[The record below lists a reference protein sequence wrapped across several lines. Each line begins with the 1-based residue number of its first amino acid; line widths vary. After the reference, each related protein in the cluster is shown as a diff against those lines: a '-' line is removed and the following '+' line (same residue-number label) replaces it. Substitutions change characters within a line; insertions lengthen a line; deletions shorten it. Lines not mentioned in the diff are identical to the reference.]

1 MIFQFV
7 KTSILSKKLRNFL
20 AIFSIAIS
28 VILIIAVEN
37 ITKQLNSNIV
47 KNASYYDVIV
57 GAPGSE
63 TQLILN
69 TIFYYDNPIANID
82 ISYYENLKK
91 DIKVQ
96 SVVPIG
102 MGDNYSGYRIIGT
115 SADFFEDTNSYRFA
129 LGNVFSKEGDAVLGS
144 TVAKVTGL
152 KIGDTFIS
160 SHGLSEAGESGHS
173 HDDFQYKVVGILAQT
188 KTPDDTVIFTDIK
201 NLWEVHGVHHDEEH
215 EQEDEHEGEE
225 HQHEENEVTTTISS
239 HGASKKL
246 GTDSDTTKLITA
258 LLVRSKGLSEQF
270 LLLNELKNDSNIQ
283 AINPTATLR
292 KLLNTLDIGG
302 IIVKIVA
309 YIAVVLSIIMLFTT
323 MLSSSL
329 EKMKDISILRALG
342 ASRKMVFQIILLEAL
357 IIAITGAVLGF
368 VIAHI
373 AIGIV
378 GNYTSSTYGL
388 DASAFYFAPGEGIA
402 VLATMFLSL
411 IAGIIPGMMAYKADA
426 TKYIK

>member
-20 AIFSIAIS
+20 AVFSIAIS

-37 ITKQLNSNIV
+37 ITEQLDSNII

-82 ISYYENLKK
+82 ISYYEDLQK
-91 DIKVQ
+91 DIKVK

-102 MGDNYSGYRIIGT
+102 MGDNYSNYRIIGT
-115 SADFFEDTNSYRFA
+115 STAFFEDTDSYH
-129 LGNVFSKEGDAVLGS
+129 FSEGGIFVEEGDAVLGS

-152 KIGDTFIS
+152 KIGDTFVS

-173 HDDFQYKVVGILAQT
+173 HDDFSYKVVGILEQT
-188 KTPDDTVIFTDIK
+188 KTPNDTVIFTDIK
-201 NLWEVHGVHHDEEH
+201 NLWEVHGLHHDHDE
-215 EQEDEHEGEE
+215 EDEHEEE
-225 HQHEENEVTTTISS
+225 HDHEAGERTITVSS
-239 HGASKKL
+239 HGTSEELGASV
-246 GTDSDTTKLITA
+246 DSTKLITA

-270 LLLNELKNDSNIQ
+270 MLLNELKNDVNIQ

-309 YIAVVLSIIMLFTT
+309 YIAVVLSVIMLFTT

-342 ASRKMVFQIILLEAL
+342 ASRRTVFQIILLEAL

-373 AIGIV
+373 AIGIL
-378 GNYTSSTYGL
+378 GNYTASTYGL

-411 IAGIIPGMMAYKADA
+411 IAGVIPGMMAYKADA
-426 TKYIK
+426 TKYIR